1 MLKYDLLII
10 PSRLMAFSRVIINSE
25 TYVIRPY
32 TNFKL
37 SNMFIDFVRVSK
49 DITQELIGLK
59 SRDFHIKLK

>member
-1 MLKYDLLII
+1 
-10 PSRLMAFSRVIINSE
+10 MAFSRVIINSE

-59 SRDFHIKLK
+59 SRDFYIKLK